1 MFEFFIAQRYLRA
14 KRKQVMISVITV
26 ISIVGVAAGVMALV
40 IALAITTGF
49 RETLQTNLLG
59 LTAHVS
65 IQEKEPGPGISDW
78 QQIAVKAAKLPHVIS
93 ATPSL
98 YEYAYIRGAARSTGL
113 TVKGVLFDSQTR
125 LPDALVHL
133 KSGSIAE
140 LNNNNSAD
148 DLPRIIL
155 GSKLADTIGAP
166 VNKQVT
172 LIIPDGQMTPLG
184 GYKPSYQRFI
194 VAGTFETGFFEADSS
209 WAFASLRTTQKVFG
223 FEQDDVINSIELK
236 LDDVYQ
242 APIVEQEA
250 KKIIGPNLAALTWE
264 EQNAP
269 IFEAFQK
276 EKVVTVITIG
286 LITLVAALN
295 ILIALVMMVMEKH
308 RDVAV
313 LMSMGA
319 RASQIRNIFVFEG
332 ALIGIVGTVSGLVA
346 GYTLCYFAD
355 RYHWIALSE
364 QVYSVA
370 YVPFHPH
377 AIDGVWIGAAAIL
390 VSLIATLYPAR
401 NATKIAPVEALRYE

>member
-1 MFEFFIAQRYLRA
+1 MFEFFIARRYLRA

-49 RETLQTNLLG
+49 RETLEHNLLG

-65 IQEKEPGPGISDW
+65 IQEKQPGPGIAGW
-78 QQIAVKAAKLPHVIS
+78 QDIAARAAKLPHVVS
-93 ATPSL
+93 ASPGL
-98 YEYAYIRGAARSTGL
+98 YEPAYITGPRQSTGL
-113 TVKGVLFDSQTR
+113 TIKGISVDNNTK
-125 LPDALVHL
+125 LPDALVRL
-133 KSGSIAE
+133 KSGSIDG
-140 LNNNNSAD
+140 LRQSD
-148 DLPRIIL
+148 GLPGIVL
-155 GSKLADTIGAP
+155 GAKLADSIGAV
-166 VNKQVT
+166 VNKQVS
-172 LIIPDGQMTPLG
+172 LMIPYGEITPLG
-184 GYKPSYQRFI
+184 PRPSFVRFI
-194 VAGTFETGFFEADSS
+194 VAGTFETGFYEADYS
-209 WAFASLRTTQKVFG
+209 WAFTSLRAAQKAFG
-223 FEQDDVINSIELK
+223 LDQDDVVNSVEMK

-242 APIVEQEA
+242 APLVEREVE
-250 KKIIGPNLAALTWE
+250 KVIPPNLAALTWQ

-269 IFEAFQK
+269 ILEALQK
-276 EKVVTVITIG
+276 EKIVTVITIG
-286 LITLVAALN
+286 LIQFVAALN

-308 RDVAV
+308 RDIAV

-332 ALIGIVGTVSGLVA
+332 ALIGTVGTAIGLIA

-355 RYHWIALSE
+355 RFHWIPVSE

-377 AIDGVWIGAAAIL
+377 AIDGLWIGATAIL

-401 NATKIAPVEALRYE
+401 SATNIVPVESLRYE